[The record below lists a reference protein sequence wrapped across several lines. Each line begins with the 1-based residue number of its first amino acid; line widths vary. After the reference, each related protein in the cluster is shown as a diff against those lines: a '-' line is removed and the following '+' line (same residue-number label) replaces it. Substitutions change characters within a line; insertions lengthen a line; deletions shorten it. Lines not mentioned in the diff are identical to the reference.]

1 MFPIGNLIP
10 YGDQNRRGAPIAW
23 VNITLVALNA
33 VVFLYMLTLDQ
44 SQLESF
50 VYRFGVIPAEIA
62 QGQALYT
69 LITSQ
74 FVHGGFLHIIGNM
87 FFLWV
92 FGDNIELALGHGL
105 YALFYLLAGVL
116 AGLTHVLFNL
126 QSTIPSIGASGAIAG
141 VLGAYIVLF
150 PTRQVR
156 VLVLVIPTRV
166 SAVGFLGAWAV
177 IQFFNGIASLGVPTA
192 QTGGVA
198 VWAHVGGFAAGLV
211 AGILALHAGRQN
223 RA

>member
-1 MFPIGNLIP
+1 MFPTGSLIP
-10 YGDQNRRGAPIAW
+10 YGDQNRRGAPVAW
-23 VNITLVALNA
+23 VNITFVALN
-33 VVFLYMLTLDQ
+33 VLVFLYMLTLDQ
-44 SQLESF
+44 AQLEAF
-50 VYRFGVIPAEIA
+50 IYRFGVIPAQIA

-116 AGLTHVLFNL
+116 AGLAHVFFNL

-141 VLGAYIVLF
+141 VLGAYVVLF

-166 SAVGFLGAWAV
+166 SAVGFLGAWAI

-198 VWAHVGGFAAGLV
+198 VWAHVGGFLVGLAV
-211 AGILALHAGRQN
+211 GLLALRAGRQN

>member
-10 YGDQNRRGAPIAW
+10 YGDQNRRGAPVAW
-23 VNITLVALNA
+23 VNITLVALN
-33 VVFLYMLTLDQ
+33 VLVFLYMLALDQ
-44 SQLESF
+44 AQLESF

-62 QGQALYT
+62 RGQGLYT
-69 LITSQ
+69 LVTSQ
-74 FVHGGFLHIIGNM
+74 FIHGGFLHIIGNM

-92 FGDNIELALGHGL
+92 FGDNIELALGHAL
-105 YALFYLLAGVL
+105 YAFFFLLAGVL

-126 QSTIPSIGASGAIAG
+126 QSIIPSIGASGAIAG

-166 SAVGFLGAWAV
+166 SAVGFLGAWAL
-177 IQFFNGIASLGVPTA
+177 IQFLNGIASLGVPTA

-198 VWAHVGGFAAGLV
+198 VWAHVGGFVAGLAV
-211 AGILALHAGRQN
+211 GLLALHAGRQN

>member
-1 MFPIGNLIP
+1 MFPIGDLIP
-10 YGDQNRRGAPIAW
+10 YGDQNRRGAPVAW

-33 VVFLYMLTLDQ
+33 LVFLYMLTLDQ

-74 FVHGGFLHIIGNM
+74 FIHGGFLHIIGNM

-126 QSTIPSIGASGAIAG
+126 HSAIPSIGASGAIAG
-141 VLGAYIVLF
+141 VLGAYVVLF

-166 SAVGFLGAWAV
+166 SAVGFLGAWAL